1 MKTSGFR
8 CETKF
13 RLLVFLGHPIQ
24 ESWPLPHPEVDG
36 KWSNSSRKEVRS
48 QGFISIVLVL
58 KLKKSTFPS
67 LYSSGNR
74 QFNTPYL
81 YTRPTSPGAA
91 GDTDRSIPCH
101 SSLSHSETWGES
113 GFGKLTSCFDLM
125 VLFNSTQCSII
136 VSAMIFFF
144 TTVSWATQNHQHHWL
159 QKSSS
164 RYLKHFH
171 KYHH

>member
-1 MKTSGFR
+1 MWIWVS
-8 CETKF
+8 
-13 RLLVFLGHPIQ
+13 LSSYLQ

-67 LYSSGNR
+67 PYSGNR

-91 GDTDRSIPCH
+91 GDTDRSFPCH

-113 GFGKLTSCFDLM
+113 GLGKMTTCFDLM
-125 VLFNSTQCSII
+125 VLFDSTQCSII
-136 VSAMIFFF
+136 VCNDLFF
-144 TTVSWATQNHQHHWL
+144 TTISWATKTININGY
-159 QKSSS
+159 KSHL
-164 RYLKHFH
+164 RYI
-171 KYHH
+171 